1 MLIAFSAPETGLVH
15 TVRYYS
21 PKVTAAF
28 RTIIIV
34 VQCVCVCVHC
44 DTHSICCITCM
55 QMCTYTHTHTV
66 NQNVH
71 IIIYSRVICSSI
83 YRTSRLNWNKKYSS
97 TRSQTLDVLFVGN
110 SEALWNVVCVCVNAC
125 VYFSGCVVTPRSR
138 WSRGICTHLRRTT
151 RNSRARSS
159 SSSTQLQS
167 TQIINRAPQQT
178 HSTHG
183 RLYLLLAIST
193 SMAIKQN

>member
-55 QMCTYTHTHTV
+55 QMCTYTHTHTQSTKTCTLLFIV
-66 NQNVH
+66 ASYAALYIEHLDWIRTKNTVRH
-71 IIIYSRVICSSI
+71 EAKLWTCYSWAIPR
-83 YRTSRLNWNKKYSS
+83 
-97 TRSQTLDVLFVGN
+97 RSGML
-110 SEALWNVVCVCVNAC
+110 C
-125 VYFSGCVVTPRSR
+125 VYVWMRVCILAVVL
-138 WSRGICTHLRRTT
+138 WHLVRDGHVESAHTFDALRET
-151 RNSRARSS
+151 RARG
-159 SSSTQLQS
+159 QVQARH
-167 TQIINRAPQQT
+167 NCRA
-178 HSTHG
+178 
-183 RLYLLLAIST
+183 R
-193 SMAIKQN
+193 K